1 MWTAWDGSDVY
12 QRETTATPE
21 RASGPGTED
30 HTFSARLRQVSLT
43 PISLTEAPASSC
55 QGNAGADGYQAR
67 WASKVVPYVYGFD
80 VAKSSLARMVQW
92 GTEEIN
98 QTLQRC
104 RRWSFQAIHAGP
116 ESYSSWKLEHAEV
129 YADTDLP
136 AVSTLWLPPVVS
148 DLAFGYICILP
159 MYNDGVIFPIV
170 YYWVEWA
177 VNSQFPIN
185 TRHVVVDS

>member
-21 RASGPGTED
+21 RASGPGTEN

-80 VAKSSLARMVQW
+80 VAKSSLEWFNKAQKKSIKLFINAADGDRFKLYTRVQAATLRENWNTLKSMPILTYPPFPLYDCRLSFLILLLTTYVSYQCTTMV
-92 GTEEIN
+92 
-98 QTLQRC
+98 
-104 RRWSFQAIHAGP
+104 SF
-116 ESYSSWKLEHAEV
+116 SL
-129 YADTDLP
+129 
-136 AVSTLWLPPVVS
+136 
-148 DLAFGYICILP
+148 
-159 MYNDGVIFPIV
+159 
-170 YYWVEWA
+170 
-177 VNSQFPIN
+177 
-185 TRHVVVDS
+185 